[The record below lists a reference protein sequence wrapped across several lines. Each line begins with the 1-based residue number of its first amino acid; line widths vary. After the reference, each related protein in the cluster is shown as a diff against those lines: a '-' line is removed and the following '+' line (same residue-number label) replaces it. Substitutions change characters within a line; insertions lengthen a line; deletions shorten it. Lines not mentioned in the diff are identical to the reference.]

1 MNKKRPLNINPLT
14 IKLPIPALVS
24 ICHRI
29 SGVVVFLFIPLLLCL
44 LGHSLESEVSFKEMM
59 TWMQSPVWKFF
70 IWVLGVG
77 LYFHIV
83 AGLRHLLMDI
93 HIGESL
99 RAGRFSAI
107 LVFSL
112 SIAFALWSA
121 LALGGIL

>member
-24 ICHRI
+24 ICHRV
-29 SGVVVFLFIPLLLCL
+29 SGIVVFLFIPLLLCL
-44 LGHSLESEVSFKEMM
+44 LGHSLESEVSFKEMLI
-59 TWMQSPVWKFF
+59 WMQSPIWKFV

-83 AGLRHLLMDI
+83 AGLRHLLMDL

-107 LVFSL
+107 LVFSF